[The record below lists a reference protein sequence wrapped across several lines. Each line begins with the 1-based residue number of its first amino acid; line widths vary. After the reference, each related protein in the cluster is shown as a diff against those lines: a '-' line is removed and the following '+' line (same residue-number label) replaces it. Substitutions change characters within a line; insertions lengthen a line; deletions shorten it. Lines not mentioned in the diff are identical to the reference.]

1 MKKLSIEQIES
12 VITTQMRNLEDAWET
27 AKENNDMQR
36 MMSLYDRRNDS
47 GIELCILLDALK
59 QEANKVDVV

>member
-36 MMSLYDRRNDS
+36 MMSLNDS
-47 GIELCILLDALK
+47 GIELCMLLDSLK
-59 QEANKVDVV
+59 QESNKVEVV

>member
-36 MMSLYDRRNDS
+36 MMSLNDS
-47 GIELCILLDALK
+47 GIELCILLDSLK
-59 QEANKVDVV
+59 QEANKVEVV